1 MVTLVLYFY
10 FVQIIS
16 SPKRPKIIKIIFEYF
31 RKKMVDW
38 SEIEALQNE
47 LEEVQ
52 KESTA
57 TRLSERNCV
66 ELIMKLKELNL
77 IKVYFHISTK

>member
-1 MVTLVLYFY
+1 
-10 FVQIIS
+10 
-16 SPKRPKIIKIIFEYF
+16 
-31 RKKMVDW
+31 MVDW

-77 IKVYFHISTK
+77 IKVHFHKTFLIGHRNDWLLLLVKKCAPI

>member
-1 MVTLVLYFY
+1 MNFL
-10 FVQIIS
+10 
-16 SPKRPKIIKIIFEYF
+16 E
-31 RKKMVDW
+31 KMVDW

-77 IKVYFHISTK
+77 IKVHFHKTFLIGHRNDWLLLLVKKCARI

>member
-1 MVTLVLYFY
+1 
-10 FVQIIS
+10 
-16 SPKRPKIIKIIFEYF
+16 
-31 RKKMVDW
+31 MVDW

-77 IKVYFHISTK
+77 IKVDFHNAYCANKISCFFIVALI

>member
-1 MVTLVLYFY
+1 
-10 FVQIIS
+10 
-16 SPKRPKIIKIIFEYF
+16 
-31 RKKMVDW
+31 MVDW

-77 IKVYFHISTK
+77 IKVHFQITFLIGYRNRLLLLVKKCAPI

>member
-1 MVTLVLYFY
+1 
-10 FVQIIS
+10 
-16 SPKRPKIIKIIFEYF
+16 
-31 RKKMVDW
+31 MVDW

-77 IKVYFHISTK
+77 IKAHFHKALK